1 LSIKVHGGSVDE
13 KAEVVQ
19 PMSLGQP
26 KVAQVQISSDELAA
40 QIEKAVLEQVSGDRI
55 VLPAMPKV
63 AARAF
68 LLLRKREFSVAEVA
82 AVIETDPV
90 VAARLVHLANSVA
103 FATFNKLQSVQ
114 ACVNRLGAREL
125 SFFLMETAAK
135 QLVECHDPRIA
146 QICDGVWEHSLAVAI
161 LSHDL
166 VQAMPGL
173 DAEAAYLAG
182 LLHDIGRPVVAEML
196 LDAEGRLLGK
206 RVDRWIM
213 PSKWLGIIVRCQRT
227 VGLAVTRA
235 WTLPDAVSD
244 AVAMCDQYDR
254 GRPFRLANVVGL
266 ANALAEF
273 SGHDLS
279 AQRAQGSEADT
290 QAETQARID
299 EGRELLGLDVDTIV
313 GVMAALPARLA
324 GRML

>member
-1 LSIKVHGGSVDE
+1 
-13 KAEVVQ
+13 
-19 PMSLGQP
+19 MSLGQP
-26 KVAQVQISSDELAA
+26 SLPQVQTSSDELAN
-40 QIEKAVLEQVSGDRI
+40 QIERAVLDQVSSNRI

-68 LLLRKREFSVAEVA
+68 TLLRKRDFSIAEVG

-103 FATFNKLQSVQ
+103 FASSCKLESVQ
-114 ACVNRLGAREL
+114 ACVTRLGAREL

-161 LSHDL
+161 VSHDL
-166 VQAMPGL
+166 VEAMPGL

-196 LDAEGRLLGK
+196 LAAEGRLLGK

-213 PSKWLGIIVRCQRT
+213 PSKWLAIIVRCERT

-235 WTLPDAVSD
+235 WTLPDSVID
-244 AVAMCDQYDR
+244 AVGMCDQYDR
-254 GRPFRLANVVGL
+254 ARPFRLANVVRL
-266 ANALAEF
+266 ANALAEA
-273 SGHDLS
+273 SGHDLTVQPS
-279 AQRAQGSEADT
+279 D
-290 QAETQARID
+290 ETMLRID
-299 EGRELLGLDVDTIV
+299 EGREMLGLDGETVA
-313 GVMAALPARLA
+313 GVMAALPVKLA
-324 GRML
+324 GRMV

>member
-1 LSIKVHGGSVDE
+1 MSGQMNRSRVD
-13 KAEVVQ
+13 
-19 PMSLGQP
+19 
-26 KVAQVQISSDELAA
+26 ISADDLAA
-40 QIEKAVLEQVSGDRI
+40 QIQRAVLDQVAADRI
-55 VLPAMPKV
+55 SLPAMPRV

-68 LLLRKREFSVAEVA
+68 TLLRKRDFSISEVA

-103 FATFNKLQSVQ
+103 FATYMKMESVL

-125 SFFLMETAAK
+125 SFFLMETAAR

-146 QICDGVWEHSLAVAI
+146 QMCDGLWEHSLSVAI

-166 VQAMPGL
+166 VLALPGL

-206 RVDRWIM
+206 RVDHWIM
-213 PSKWLGIIVRCQRT
+213 PSKWLGIIDQCERT

-235 WTLPDAVSD
+235 WTLPDAVVD
-244 AVAMCDQYDR
+244 AVGMCDQYDET
-254 GRPFRLANVVGL
+254 RPFRLANVVRL
-266 ANALAEF
+266 ANALAAVG
-273 SGHDLS
+273 GHDLAAQPGEVVAAVVESGS
-279 AQRAQGSEADT
+279 A
-290 QAETQARID
+290 
-299 EGRELLGLDVDTIV
+299 LLGLAADTLA
-313 GVMAALPARLA
+313 GVMATLPGRLA
-324 GRML
+324 GRRSH

>member
-1 LSIKVHGGSVDE
+1 
-13 KAEVVQ
+13 
-19 PMSLGQP
+19 MSLGQP
-26 KVAQVQISSDELAA
+26 KLHQAQISSDELAG
-40 QIEKAVLEQVSGDRI
+40 QIEKAVLDQVSADRI
-55 VLPAMPKV
+55 VLPAMPRV

-68 LLLRKREFSVAEVA
+68 ALLRRRDFSIAEVA

-103 FATFNKLQSVQ
+103 FATFCKLESVQ

-161 LSHDL
+161 ISHDL
-166 VQAMPGL
+166 VEAIPGL

-182 LLHDIGRPVVAEML
+182 LLHDIGRPVVAGML
-196 LDAEGRLLGK
+196 LAAEARLLGK

-213 PSKWLGIIVRCQRT
+213 PSKWLSIIVRCERA

-235 WTLPDAVSD
+235 WTLPDSVVD
-244 AVAMCDQYDR
+244 AVAMCDQYDQA
-254 GRPFRLANVVGL
+254 RPYRLANVVRL
-266 ANALAEF
+266 ANALAES
-273 SGHDLS
+273 SGHDVTV
-279 AQRAQGSEADT
+279 EPT
-290 QAETQARID
+290 QETALRID
-299 EGRELLGLDVDTIV
+299 EGREMLGLDGETVA
-313 GVMAALPARLA
+313 GVMAALPTRLA
-324 GRML
+324 GRMV

>member
-1 LSIKVHGGSVDE
+1 
-13 KAEVVQ
+13 
-19 PMSLGQP
+19 
-26 KVAQVQISSDELAA
+26 
-40 QIEKAVLEQVSGDRI
+40 
-55 VLPAMPKV
+55 
-63 AARAF
+63 
-68 LLLRKREFSVAEVA
+68 
-82 AVIETDPV
+82 V

-103 FATFNKLQSVQ
+103 FATFSKLESVQ

-166 VQAMPGL
+166 VEAMPGL

-182 LLHDIGRPVVAEML
+182 LLHDIGRPVVAAML

-213 PSKWLGIIVRCQRT
+213 PSKWLGIIIRCERA

-235 WTLPDAVSD
+235 WTLPDSVSD
-244 AVAMCDQYDR
+244 AVARCAEYDR

-266 ANALAEF
+266 ANALAEL
-273 SGHDLS
+273 SGHDLTV
-279 AQRAQGSEADT
+279 QPGPDT
-290 QAETQARID
+290 QAHIE

-313 GVMAALPARLA
+313 GVMAALPGRLA
-324 GRML
+324 GRMV

>member
-1 LSIKVHGGSVDE
+1 
-13 KAEVVQ
+13 
-19 PMSLGQP
+19 MSPGQP
-26 KVAQVQISSDELAA
+26 SLQQVQISSDELAA
-40 QIEKAVLEQVSGDRI
+40 HIEKAVLDEVGTDRM
-55 VLPAMPKV
+55 VLPAMPRV

-68 LLLRKREFSVAEVA
+68 MLLRKRDFSIGEVA

-90 VAARLVHLANSVA
+90 VAARLVHLANSVV
-103 FATFNKLQSVQ
+103 FATFSKLESVH

-166 VQAMPGL
+166 VEAVPGL

-196 LDAEGRLLGK
+196 LDAERRLLGK
-206 RVDRWIM
+206 RVDHWIM
-213 PSKWLGIIVRCQRT
+213 PSKWLGIIVRCERT

-235 WTLPDAVSD
+235 WTLPDSVID
-244 AVAMCDQYDR
+244 AVGMCDQYDR
-254 GRPFRLANVVGL
+254 SRPFRLANVVRL
-266 ANALAEF
+266 ANALAEVT
-273 SGHDLS
+273 GHDLTV
-279 AQRAQGSEADT
+279 QPNQ
-290 QAETQARID
+290 ETETRIQ
-299 EGRELLGLDVDTIV
+299 EGREMLGLDLDTVV
-313 GVMAALPARLA
+313 GVMAALPTKLA
-324 GRML
+324 GRMV

>member
-1 LSIKVHGGSVDE
+1 LSVNSKGRSVDGKTE
-13 KAEVVQ
+13 EAQ
-19 PMSLGQP
+19 PMLGQP
-26 KVAQVQISSDELAA
+26 KLSQIQVSSDELAA
-40 QIEKAVLEQVSGDRI
+40 QIEKAVLEQVSADRI
-55 VLPAMPKV
+55 ALPAMPRV

-68 LLLRKREFSVAEVA
+68 MLLRKRDFSLAEVA

-103 FATFNKLQSVQ
+103 FATFSKLESVQ
-114 ACVNRLGAREL
+114 ACVTRLGAREL

-166 VQAMPGL
+166 VEAVPGI

-206 RVDRWIM
+206 RVDHWIM
-213 PSKWLGIIVRCQRT
+213 PSKWLGIIVRCERT

-235 WTLPDAVSD
+235 WTLPESVSD
-244 AVAMCDQYDR
+244 AVAMCDQYDLS
-254 GRPFRLANVVGL
+254 RPFRLANVVRL
-266 ANALAEF
+266 ANALAEV
-273 SGHDLS
+273 SGHDVT
-279 AQRAQGSEADT
+279 AQPNPETEAHIQEGS
-290 QAETQARID
+290 
-299 EGRELLGLDVDTIV
+299 GMLGLDADTIA
-313 GVMAALPARLA
+313 GVLAALPARLA
-324 GRML
+324 GRMV